1 MDVQRALLGN
11 PDARR
16 HLAGTIAVVFILL
29 FLVYAAYWQSNA
41 AFGVDYRLGAVRV
54 VSPQVSD
61 IGHLYAGPIL
71 YLPAAALAAVVYY
84 HGGAILYT
92 LAMAPVPPVA
102 SALARATF
110 GPWSDI
116 NHATFLGNALPTLVG
131 LGLAVGA
138 VVVGVGSVFRRWKP
152 PSERTLLE
160 RFFGSSEDRYR
171 ALAVI
176 LVVAILSIL
185 FTFWLYATYPTYQP
199 FSYSVFGAPVAVLVY
214 LYWRGIVLAWLS
226 NAAVFLGHTTAVALI
241 AASPDYVLDPG
252 FLVPGVMTA
261 TAVGSLGACV
271 AVVSREL
278 CAVVRHHIKTV
289 L

>member
-1 MDVQRALLGN
+1 MDILRALLGN

-16 HLAGTIAVVFILL
+16 RLAGTIAVVFVLL
-29 FLVYAAYWQSNA
+29 FLVYAAYWRSNA
-41 AFGVDYRLGAVRV
+41 AYGVDYRVGAVGV
-54 VSPQVSD
+54 VSPQLSD
-61 IGHLYAGPIL
+61 IGHAYAGPIL
-71 YLPAAALAAVVYY
+71 YMPAAALAAVVHY
-84 HGGAILYT
+84 HGGAVLYT

-116 NHATFLGNALPTLVG
+116 KEATFLGDALPTLVG

-138 VVVGVGSVFRRWKP
+138 VVVVVGSVFRRWRP
-152 PSERTLLE
+152 PGERSLLE

-176 LVVAILSIL
+176 VIVAVLSVP
-185 FTFWLYATYPTYQP
+185 FTFWLYAAYPTYQP
-199 FSYSVFGAPVAVLVY
+199 FSYSVFGAPIAALVY

-226 NAAVFLGHTTAVALI
+226 NAVVFLGHTTAIAFI
-241 AASPDYVLDPG
+241 AASPDYVADPG

-261 TAVGSLGACV
+261 TALGSLGACA
-271 AVVSREL
+271 AVVFREL
-278 CAVVRHHIKTV
+278 YAVASHCIKKA